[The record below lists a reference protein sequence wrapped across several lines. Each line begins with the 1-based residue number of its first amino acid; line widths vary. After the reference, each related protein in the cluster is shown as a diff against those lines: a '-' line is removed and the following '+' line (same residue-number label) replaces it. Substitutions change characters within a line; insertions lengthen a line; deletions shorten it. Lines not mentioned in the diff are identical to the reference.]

1 MSRALELATWGRGF
15 VAPNPLVGCVIV
27 HGDGPNARIIGEGWH
42 QHYGEAHAER
52 NAILSVKPADNQL
65 LPGSTA
71 YVTLEP
77 CSHVGKQ
84 PPCADLLIEKRV
96 GRVVVCNLDPNPL
109 VAGRGLQKLRDV
121 GIVVETGVLE
131 AEGRWLNRR
140 FFTFMEQQRPYVIL
154 KWAETA
160 DGFIGGPDKQPV
172 AITGPVAQRLNHRW
186 RTEEDT
192 ILVGTTTALT
202 DNPRLNARLWPG
214 RNPTRLVLDRQQRLP
229 ASLDLFDGTQP
240 TIRFTDELLRPFT
253 LPQLLTDL
261 YQRGFQSVIVEGG
274 AATIQGFIDVDLW
287 DEARIFRSLNRLANG
302 TKSPAIREEVIDK
315 QIVGADEL
323 RILTRRATR

>member
-15 VAPNPLVGCVIV
+15 VAPNPVVGCVIV
-27 HGDGPNARIIGEGWH
+27 HDDGPNTRIIGEGWH
-42 QHYGEAHAER
+42 QRYGEAHAER
-52 NAILSVKPADNQL
+52 NAILSIKPADNQL
-65 LPGSTA
+65 LPNSTA

-77 CSHVGKQ
+77 CSHTGKQ
-84 PPCADLLIEKRV
+84 PPCADLLVEKRI

-109 VAGRGLQKLRDV
+109 VAGRGLQKLRDA

-140 FFTFMEQQRPYVIL
+140 FFTLMEQQRPYVIL

-160 DGFIGGPDKQPV
+160 DGFIGGLSKQPV

-186 RTEEDT
+186 RTEEDA
-192 ILVGTTTALT
+192 ILIGTTTALT
-202 DNPRLNARLWPG
+202 DNPRLNARFWPG
-214 RNPTRLVLDRQQRLP
+214 RNPTRLVLDKHQKLP
-229 ASLDLFDGTQP
+229 VSLHLFDGTQP

-261 YQRGFQSVIVEGG
+261 HQLGFQSVLVEGG

-287 DEARIFRSLNRLANG
+287 DEARIFRSPNRLGNG
-302 TKSPAIREEVIDK
+302 TKSPVILGKLIDK
-315 QIVGADEL
+315 QTVGVDKL
-323 RILTRRATR
+323 RILTRKATQ